1 MAKRQIWGRTLT
13 AIGLVGVLAACS
25 NSSSG
30 PKSASANVDVSKVG
44 LAMRAQ
50 AALVANDLTTALSLG
65 EAAVEHRPKDAT
77 FRALLG
83 NIYLASG
90 RYASAERSYHDA
102 LTLAAPDPQVV
113 LKYALV
119 QLAQGKTEQAVAM
132 LGEAQTLLDPAD
144 LGLALAI
151 AGRANDAIAVLEP
164 AARMRGADARTRQ
177 NLALAHALGGD
188 WQSARIIAAQDL
200 AADQVEARMAE
211 WLTMARPGQ
220 ASAQVA
226 AFIGVQPVA
235 DPGQPTRLALA
246 KPANETRAAAV
257 TVRLPPPAF
266 VAPQPAPVAPA
277 APVAYAAPAE
287 PIEQYAEIVPPPM
300 PPMPAAT
307 VEPQSKRLAEAPRAK
322 PAAAAPR
329 KIAAKAPRPAL
340 SPAAARLT
348 HSLPELR
355 RDASL
360 RTGGNS
366 RVVVQLGAFDKR
378 EFVAGAWNRAA
389 GRHAALRNY
398 TPVTARFDSGKG
410 TFYRLSVKGFASD
423 REAAQLCNALKRAGT
438 SCFVRAAFNDAPV
451 QLALR

>member
-1 MAKRQIWGRTLT
+1 MAKRQNWGRTLT

-25 NSSSG
+25 NSLSG
-30 PKSASANVDVSKVG
+30 PKSASTTVDVSKVG

-50 AALVANDLTTALSLG
+50 AALAANDLTTALSLG
-65 EAAVEHRPKDAT
+65 EAAVEHRPNDSN

-119 QLAQGKTEQAVAM
+119 QIAQGKNDQAIAM
-132 LGEAQTLLDPAD
+132 LGEAQSLLDPAD

-211 WLTMARPGQ
+211 WLAMARPGQ

-246 KPANETRAAAV
+246 KPANQTRAAAV

-266 VAPQPAPVAPA
+266 VPPQPAPVAY
-277 APVAYAAPAE
+277 APPAE
-287 PIEQYAEIVPPPM
+287 PVEQYAEIVPPPM
-300 PPMPAAT
+300 PPMPVAQ
-307 VEPQSKRLAEAPRAK
+307 VEQKPKRVAEAPRAK

-348 HSLPELR
+348 QSLPELR
-355 RDASL
+355 SNASL
-360 RTGGNS
+360 RSGANS
-366 RVVVQLGAFDKR
+366 RVVVQLGAYDKR
-378 EFVAGAWNRAA
+378 EVLAGAWNRAA

-398 TPVTARFDSGKG
+398 TPVTARFESSKG

-423 REAAQLCNALKRAGT
+423 QDAAKLCNALKRAGT

-451 QLALR
+451 RLALR

>member
-25 NSSSG
+25 NSVSG
-30 PKSASANVDVSKVG
+30 TKSASTTVDASKVG
-44 LAMRAQ
+44 LATRAQ
-50 AALVANDLTTALSLG
+50 AALVANDLVTAVSLG
-65 EAAVEHRPKDAT
+65 EAAVEHRPNDPN

-90 RYASAERSYHDA
+90 RYSSAERSYHDA

-119 QLAQGKTEQAVAM
+119 QIAQGKTDQAVAM
-132 LGEAQTLLDPAD
+132 LGEAQTLLDPTD

-164 AARMRGADARTRQ
+164 AARLRGADARTRQ
-177 NLALAHALGGD
+177 NLALAYALGGD

-211 WLTMARPGQ
+211 WLAMARPGQ
-220 ASAQVA
+220 ASVQVA

-246 KPANETRAAAV
+246 KPASATRAAAV
-257 TVRLPPPAF
+257 SVPLPAPTF
-266 VAPQPAPVAPA
+266 VAPQPAPVAVA
-277 APVAYAAPAE
+277 APVE
-287 PIEQYAEIVPPPM
+287 PLDQYAEIVPPPM
-300 PPMPAAT
+300 PPMPVAD
-307 VEPQSKRLAEAPRAK
+307 VEPKPKRVAETARPK

-329 KIAAKAPRPAL
+329 KVAAKAPRPAL

-348 HSLPELR
+348 QSLPELR
-355 RDASL
+355 RNAAL
-360 RTGGNS
+360 RTAASNS
-366 RVVVQLGAFDKR
+366 GIVVQLGAFDKR
-378 EFVAGAWNRAA
+378 GFLAGAWNRAA
-389 GRHAALRNY
+389 ARHAALRNY
-398 TPVTARFDSGKG
+398 TPVTARFESSKG

-423 REAAQLCNALKRAGT
+423 QDAAKLCNALKRAGT

-451 QLALR
+451 RLALR

>member
-1 MAKRQIWGRTLT
+1 MAKRQYWGKTLT
-13 AIGLVGVLAACS
+13 AIGLVGALAACS
-25 NSSSG
+25 NSLSG
-30 PKSASANVDVSKVG
+30 SRNAATTVDASKIG

-50 AALVANDLTTALSLG
+50 AALAGNDLVTALSLG
-65 EAAVEHRPKDAT
+65 EAAVEHRPNDAS

-113 LKYALV
+113 LKYVLV
-119 QLAQGKTEQAVAM
+119 QIAQGKTEKAVAM
-132 LGEAQTLLDPAD
+132 LGEAQSLLDPAD

-188 WQSARIIAAQDL
+188 WQAARIIAAQDL

-211 WLTMARPGQ
+211 WLKMARPGQ

-246 KPANETRAAAV
+246 RPADATRQAV
-257 TVRLPPPAF
+257 AV
-266 VAPQPAPVAPA
+266 PQPTPVAPA
-277 APVAYAAPAE
+277 APLPVAVAFVPPTE
-287 PIEQYAEIVPPPM
+287 PVEQYAE
-300 PPMPAAT
+300 AAPLVEHSIAVAV
-307 VEPQSKRLAEAPRAK
+307 VEPKADPIVAAPRPKA
-322 PAAAAPR
+322 AAAAPV
-329 KIAAKAPRPAL
+329 KVTAKPPRPAL
-340 SPAAARLT
+340 SAGARMT
-348 HSLPELR
+348 QSLPELR
-355 RDASL
+355 RNANL
-360 RTGGNS
+360 RLAAGRS
-366 RVVVQLGAFDKR
+366 RVVVQLGAYDKR
-378 EFVAGAWNRAA
+378 EYLAGAWNRAA

-398 TPVTARFDSGKG
+398 TPVTARFDSKKG
-410 TFYRLSVKGFASD
+410 TFYRLSVKGFGSN
-423 REAAQLCNALKRAGT
+423 REAIQLCTSLKRAGAN
-438 SCFVRAAFNDAPV
+438 CFVRDAFNDAPV
-451 QLALR
+451 RLALR

>member
-1 MAKRQIWGRTLT
+1 MAKRQFWGKTLT
-13 AIGLVGVLAACS
+13 AIGLVGTLAGCS
-25 NSSSG
+25 NSLSNA
-30 PKSASANVDVSKVG
+30 KSAATTVDVSKVG

-50 AALVANDLTTALSLG
+50 AALAANDLPTALSLG
-65 EAAVEHRPKDAT
+65 EAAVEHRPNDPS

-119 QLAQGKTEQAVAM
+119 QIAQGKTDKAVAM
-132 LGEAQTLLDPAD
+132 LGEAQSLLDPAD

-164 AARMRGADARTRQ
+164 AARLRGADARTRQ

-188 WQSARIIAAQDL
+188 WQAARIIAAQDL

-211 WLTMARPGQ
+211 WLAMARPGQ

-246 KPANETRAAAV
+246 TSADANRRAEVA
-257 TVRLPPPAF
+257 
-266 VAPQPAPVAPA
+266 APQPAPVAYVAPPQP
-277 APVAYAAPAE
+277 APVAFVPQTQPA
-287 PIEQYAEIVPPPM
+287 EQYAASAPLVEQAMAVAVVESKAVPIAVSRPK
-300 PPMPAAT
+300 AAIAT
-307 VEPQSKRLAEAPRAK
+307 L
-322 PAAAAPR
+322 R
-329 KIAAKAPRPAL
+329 KVAAKAPRPAL
-340 SPAAARLT
+340 SAAVAKLT
-348 HSLPELR
+348 QSLPELR
-355 RDASL
+355 RNAALRLGAS
-360 RTGGNS
+360 RS
-366 RVVVQLGAFDKR
+366 RVVVQLGAFDKS
-378 EFVAGAWNRAA
+378 EYLSGAWNRAA

-398 TPVTARFDSGKG
+398 IPVTARFDSGKG
-410 TFYRLSVKGFASD
+410 TFYRLSVKGFGSD
-423 REAAQLCNALKRAGT
+423 REAAQLCSSLKRAGAN
-438 SCFVRAAFNDAPV
+438 CFVRVAFNDAPV
-451 QLALR
+451 RLALR

>member
-25 NSSSG
+25 NSLSG
-30 PKSASANVDVSKVG
+30 TKSAATAVDVSKIG
-44 LAMRAQ
+44 LATRAQ
-50 AALVANDLTTALSLG
+50 AALATNDLATALNLG
-65 EAAVEHRPKDAT
+65 EAAVEHRPNDSS

-119 QLAQGKTEQAVAM
+119 QIAQGKTDQAVAM
-132 LGEAQTLLDPAD
+132 LGEAQSLLDPAD

-164 AARMRGADARTRQ
+164 AARLRGADARTRQ

-211 WLTMARPGQ
+211 WLKMARPGQ

-226 AFIGVQPVA
+226 AFIGVQPIA

-246 KPANETRAAAV
+246 KPANATRQAAV
-257 TVRLPPPAF
+257 AVPQPAPTF
-266 VAPQPAPVAPA
+266 VAPQPAPIAYAGPVDPVEQYVEA
-277 APVAYAAPAE
+277 APP
-287 PIEQYAEIVPPPM
+287 
-300 PPMPAAT
+300 
-307 VEPQSKRLAEAPRAK
+307 AEAPMAVAAVEQKPTLVAETLRAK
-322 PAAAAPR
+322 PLVAAPR
-329 KIAAKAPRPAL
+329 KVAVKAPHPAL

-348 HSLPELR
+348 QSLPELR
-355 RDASL
+355 RNAAL
-360 RTGGNS
+360 RNGTTQS
-366 RVVVQLGAFDKR
+366 RAVVQLGAFDKR
-378 EFVAGAWNRAA
+378 EFLAGAWTRAA
-389 GRHAALRNY
+389 SRHAALRNY
-398 TPVTARFDSGKG
+398 IPVTARFDSRKG

-423 REAAQLCNALKRAGT
+423 REAIQLCNSLKRAGA

-451 QLALR
+451 RLALR

>member
-1 MAKRQIWGRTLT
+1 MAKRQFWGKTLT
-13 AIGLVGVLAACS
+13 AIGLVGTLAGCS
-25 NSSSG
+25 NSLSNA
-30 PKSASANVDVSKVG
+30 KSAATTVDVSKVG

-50 AALVANDLTTALSLG
+50 AALAANDLPTALSLG
-65 EAAVEHRPKDAT
+65 EAAVEHRPNDPS

-119 QLAQGKTEQAVAM
+119 QIAQGKTDKAVAM
-132 LGEAQTLLDPAD
+132 LGEAQSLLDPAD

-164 AARMRGADARTRQ
+164 AARLRGADARTRQ

-211 WLTMARPGQ
+211 WLAMARPGQ

-246 KPANETRAAAV
+246 KPTDATRQAAV
-257 TVRLPPPAF
+257 A
-266 VAPQPAPVAPA
+266 APQPAPVAYVAPQS
-277 APVAYAAPAE
+277 APVAFVPQAQ
-287 PIEQYAEIVPPPM
+287 PIEQYSDTAPLVEQAMAV
-300 PPMPAAT
+300 AV
-307 VEPQSKRLAEAPRAK
+307 VEPKAYPIVAPPLPR
-322 PAAAAPR
+322 AAAATPR
-329 KIAAKAPRPAL
+329 KVTAKAPRPAL
-340 SPAAARLT
+340 SAAGAKLT
-348 HSLPELR
+348 QSLPELR
-355 RDASL
+355 RTAAL
-360 RTGGNS
+360 RLGTSRS
-366 RVVVQLGAFDKR
+366 RVVVQLGAYDKS
-378 EFVAGAWNRAA
+378 EYLSAAWNRAA

-410 TFYRLSVKGFASD
+410 TFYRLSVRGFGSD
-423 REAAQLCNALKRAGT
+423 REAAQLCSSLKRAGAK
-438 SCFVRAAFNDAPV
+438 CFVRVAFNDAPV
-451 QLALR
+451 RLALR